1 MQSKSQKFDEQ
12 TIKAIL
18 KRCWSRE
25 SSSLWTEQNSA
36 CGQCGVTAL
45 VIQDQFGGEILK
57 TPMEERWHFYNQ
69 IDGERYDLT
78 IEQFTVLPN
87 YMDLPSNREEA
98 FADTNQNQYGYLL
111 SKFHQMLK

>member
-25 SSSLWTEQNSA
+25 SSSLWTKQNPA

-45 VIQDQFGGEILK
+45 VIQDQFGGGILK
-57 TPMEERWHFYNQ
+57 TPTEGGWHFYNQ

-98 FADTNQNQYGYLL
+98 FANTNQNQYSYLS
-111 SKFHQMLK
+111 SKFRQMLR